1 MPEGFMAHDVSGMAP
16 EDAEYKQ
23 RLAPGDPGLQEMC
36 DVLFCS
42 FVEELRGVQ

>member
-1 MPEGFMAHDVSGMAP
+1 MAHDVLGMAP

-23 RLAPGDPGLQEMC
+23 TLAPGDPGLQEMC

-42 FVEELRGVQ
+42 SVEESRGVQ